1 LSRRTATLSVAGA
14 LLAALVAVATLFPV
28 PYVVYSP
35 GPVRNTLGVYDGE
48 QVIQVDGHE
57 TFPTSGE
64 LALTTV
70 GVTGADKKLGLVP
83 ALRAWVDP
91 RYAVVPRELVYPEGV
106 TSEEIKDQNRE
117 LMERS
122 QENAKVAAM
131 RLAGDQVR
139 ESVVIDAVVKGSPA
153 DGTLRAGD
161 IVHTV
166 DGSAISTPEQVG
178 QAVRTHKPG
187 ETITLEVEREGEPTT
202 VTVTSS
208 NHPDDRNVAYIGIT
222 AAEGYDFP
230 YEVEITLAP
239 EIGGPSAGLMFSLG
253 IYDTLTPGALTGGSQ
268 IAGTG
273 TINAEGKVGGIGG
286 IQQKIVAA
294 ADEGASAFLT
304 PAANC
309 PQALEARSNG
319 MRIVKIGTLADAVDA
334 VSKLADGQLGD
345 LPRCS

>member
-1 LSRRTATLSVAGA
+1 MSVAGVLLVA
-14 LLAALVAVATLFPV
+14 LIAVATLFPV

-35 GPVRNTLGVYDGE
+35 GPVRNTLGEYDGE
-48 QVIQVDGHE
+48 KVIQVTGHE

-64 LALTTV
+64 LDLTTV
-70 GVTGADKKLGLVP
+70 GVTGANKKLGLVP

-91 RYAVVPRELVYPEGV
+91 RYAVVPRELVYPDGV
-106 TSEEIKDQNRE
+106 TSEEIKEQNRE

-122 QENAKVAAM
+122 QESAKVAAI

-139 ESVVIDAVVKGSPA
+139 KSVVIDSVVKDSPA

-161 IVHTV
+161 VIRTV
-166 DGSAISTPEQVG
+166 DGSPISTPEQVG

-187 ETITLEVEREGEPTT
+187 DPITLEVVRAGQPTAL
-202 VTVTSS
+202 TVTSTS
-208 NHPDDRNVAYIGIT
+208 HPDDKNAAYLGIS

-230 YEVEITLAP
+230 YEVDISLAS

-253 IYDTLTPGALTGGSQ
+253 IYDTLTPGPLTGGKR

-273 TINAEGKVGGIGG
+273 TINPDGKVGGIGG

-294 ADEGASAFLT
+294 ANEGASAFLA
-304 PAANC
+304 PASNC
-309 PQALEARSNG
+309 AQALQADNDG
-319 MRIVKIGTLADAVDA
+319 MRIVKVATLAEAVDA
-334 VSKLADGQLGD
+334 VTQVANGQLD
-345 LPRCS
+345 SLPACG